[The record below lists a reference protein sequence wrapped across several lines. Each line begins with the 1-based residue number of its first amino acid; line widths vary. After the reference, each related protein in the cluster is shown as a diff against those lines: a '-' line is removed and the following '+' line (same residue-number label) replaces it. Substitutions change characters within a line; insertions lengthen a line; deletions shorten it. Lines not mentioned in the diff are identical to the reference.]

1 MKILNFSLLLGLF
14 LIITSC
20 KQQTIEDNSNKES
33 HMMNDSTM
41 MNHDSTMMNHDSTMM
56 NHDST
61 MIQNSDKKMD
71 TNISYSCPMHP
82 EVIGSK
88 GDKCPKCGM
97 DLEQISTKDLQ

>member
-33 HMMNDSTM
+33 HMMNDSTIM
-41 MNHDSTMMNHDSTMM
+41 H
-56 NHDST
+56 HDST

-88 GDKCPKCGM
+88 GDKCPRCGM

>member
-20 KQQTIEDNSNKES
+20 KQQISKDNSNKES

-41 MNHDSTMMNHDSTMM
+41 MKHDSTIMSNDHKMMDN
-56 NHDST
+56 N
-61 MIQNSDKKMD
+61 K
-71 TNISYSCPMHP
+71 SYSCPMHP

-97 DLEQISTKDLQ
+97 ELEQITTKD

>member
-1 MKILNFSLLLGLF
+1 MKILNFSLLLGLI

-20 KQQTIEDNSNKES
+20 KQQTSQDNSNTES
-33 HMMNDSTM
+33 HMM
-41 MNHDSTMMNHDSTMM
+41 HDSTMMI
-56 NHDST
+56 HDST

-97 DLEQISTKDLQ
+97 DLEQISTKD

>member
-20 KQQTIEDNSNKES
+20 KQQTSQDNSNKES
-33 HMMNDSTM
+33 HMMTDSTM
-41 MNHDSTMMNHDSTMM
+41 MNHDSTMMH
-56 NHDST
+56 
-61 MIQNSDKKMD
+61 NSDKKMD
-71 TNISYSCPMHP
+71 TNKSYSCPMHP

-97 DLEQISTKDLQ
+97 DLEQIATKD

>member
-41 MNHDSTMMNHDSTMM
+41 MNN
-56 NHDST
+56 DST
-61 MIQNSDKKMD
+61 MIHNSDKKMD

>member
-20 KQQTIEDNSNKES
+20 KQQTSEGNSNKKS
-33 HMMNDSTM
+33 HMMNDSK
-41 MNHDSTMMNHDSTMM
+41 MM

-61 MIQNSDKKMD
+61 MIHNSDKKMD

-97 DLEQISTKDLQ
+97 DLEQIPTKDL